1 MKNCSVI
8 SMSKVYESE
17 DFYRPFLNMKY
28 VDCTDITGVN
38 CYVDADAVGVLRER
52 MVNVHL
58 EGVHFIDSGNFHYLT
73 YLFLERIEY
82 DFALVLIDKH
92 PDCKKPMFEEMLS
105 CGGWVRNAF
114 MSLMHLKHVYMIGTD
129 ESLLEE
135 LDDLGQYKNK
145 AFVVKDMSDIDKESL
160 PIYIS
165 IDKDALSSSVLTT
178 NWDQGV
184 MTIEELDECLDM
196 IISGHEIIGTD
207 ICGEPDIFDAPSAL
221 SKSDSV
227 NSHLLSFLYGK
238 CVFDNIQ

>member
-17 DFYRPFLNMKY
+17 DFYRPFLNMNY
-28 VDCTDITGVN
+28 VDCMDITGVN

-184 MTIEELDECLDM
+184 MTLEELDECLDM
-196 IISGHEIIGTD
+196 IISSHEIIGTD
-207 ICGEPDIFDAPSAL
+207 ICGEPDIFGVSSDF

-227 NSHLLSFLYGK
+227 NTHLLSVFSDNS
-238 CVFDNIQ
+238 VFDNVQ